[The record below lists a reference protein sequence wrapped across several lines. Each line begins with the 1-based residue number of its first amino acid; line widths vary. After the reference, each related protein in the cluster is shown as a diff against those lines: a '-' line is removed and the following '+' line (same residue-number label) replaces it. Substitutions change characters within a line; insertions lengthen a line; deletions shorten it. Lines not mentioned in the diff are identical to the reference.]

1 MTYSKKFENR
11 INKLGLYGKDV
22 RVSYS
27 GRKYV
32 VDDPETFE
40 IFEIFKNF
48 DEIDN
53 YLVTKEFE
61 QIEKEDEE
69 ELIKSIEEEIN
80 ETGFICESDNVER
93 FVDTTIKE
101 ILENDEEKL
110 EKRFE
115 ELVEAGENYLKENYK
130 RVGAVAR
137 SGDYTG
143 YFYKNDLNFETVE
156 NLENYFEI

>member
-11 INKLGLYGKDV
+11 INKLGLYGKKV

-61 QIEKEDEE
+61 QIEKEADEILIE
-69 ELIKSIEEEIN
+69 EVEEEIN
-80 ETGFICESDNVER
+80 TADLGTKDIKKIKKLKSLLNMVSQDGLKRDIDITKEFYIKDNWKYREQAIIIIDYFMGILNLAKINEFIPTRVIENIETA
-93 FVDTTIKE
+93 
-101 ILENDEEKL
+101 L
-110 EKRFE
+110 
-115 ELVEAGENYLKENYK
+115 NY
-130 RVGAVAR
+130 
-137 SGDYTG
+137 
-143 YFYKNDLNFETVE
+143 
-156 NLENYFEI
+156 